1 MRPSLNG
8 LIVPVQDSVALAS
21 AIASVLAS
29 GPDHLE
35 AMGLEGRRFAEERFD
50 VRFVNADIIHAWIE
64 PDFNSSLNNQFNV
77 NILNI

>member
-1 MRPSLNG
+1 
-8 LIVPVQDSVALAS
+8 
-21 AIASVLAS
+21 
-29 GPDHLE
+29 
-35 AMGLEGRRFAEERFD
+35 MGLEGRRFAEERFD